1 MGYSPWG
8 CKESDTTERLHSLA
22 YHVLAIIKS
31 SAMNTGVQASFQSI
45 VFSKY
50 VPRSEVAGSYG
61 SPVFS
66 FLRNFRSVSAVAVPV
81 HIPSSSAGGSFF
93 SSPLQ
98 CLSSVDS
105 LMTVILAGARRNFTV
120 VSVCISLILVVS
132 NVQCLFTFLLA
143 TSKSFLE
150 KGLFRSL
157 VRDF

>member
-93 SSPLQ
+93 SSPPPVL
-98 CLSSVDS
+98 
-105 LMTVILAGARRNFTV
+105 I
-120 VSVCISLILVVS
+120 VC
-132 NVQCLFTFLLA
+132 
-143 TSKSFLE
+143 
-150 KGLFRSL
+150 GLFNDGHSGRCEEELHCGFSL
-157 VRDF
+157 HFSNISS